1 MTAPAKDSIN
11 FYSKEEIRCPVC
23 EHSFKREDLRTGRG
37 RLIAGSLTDELRR
50 LYEPTEKFGEVYPL
64 VYSIMVCPN
73 CRYAAFP
80 QDFGAISLGTIRRIE
95 EEKEVREKSLEKI
108 FPDLD
113 LEEPRNLKSGVAS
126 YHYAILSMQYFPKDL
141 SPTIKSGL
149 AALRAAWL
157 SDDLNRKYP
166 GEHFDYLS
174 QIYYHKAW
182 FFYTQALRY
191 EEDGTEGIADA
202 GFLGPD
208 IDQNYGY
215 DGVLYMAA
223 QLELRYGPRDNP
235 ELRRVS
241 LGRAK
246 TMVGRLFG
254 LGKASKNKPSTL
266 LERAKKV
273 HSAINRELKGEG
285 G

>member
-1 MTAPAKDSIN
+1 MNSRAKDSIT
-11 FYSKEEIRCPVC
+11 FFSKEDIQCPVC
-23 EHSFKREDLRTGRG
+23 EHTFKREDLRTGRG

-64 VYSIMVCPN
+64 VYSITVCPK

-80 QDFGAISLGTIRRIE
+80 QDFGVVPLGAMSAIEGENE
-95 EEKEVREKSLEKI
+95 ERKKSLEKV

-113 LEEPRNLKSGVAS
+113 FEEPRTLKTGVAS
-126 YHYAILSMQYFPKDL
+126 YHYTIHCMQHFPKEF

-157 SDDLNRKYP
+157 SADLNRKYP

-182 FFYTQALRY
+182 FLYTQALRY

-202 GFLGPD
+202 GVLGPD

-215 DGVLYMAA
+215 DGVLYIAA
-223 QLELRYGPRDNP
+223 QLEFKHGPRDNP
-235 ELRRVS
+235 ELRKAS
-241 LGRAK
+241 LERAK

-266 LERAKKV
+266 LERAREI
-273 HSAINRELKGEG
+273 HSAINRELKGSD
-285 G
+285 